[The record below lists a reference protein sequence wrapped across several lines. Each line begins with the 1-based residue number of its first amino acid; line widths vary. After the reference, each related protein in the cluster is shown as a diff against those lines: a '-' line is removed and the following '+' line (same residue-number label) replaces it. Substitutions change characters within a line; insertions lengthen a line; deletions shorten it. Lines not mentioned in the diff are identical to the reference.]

1 MRNEV
6 PPPLDQHHRELARA
20 GAAALQRHY
29 QEVIDITSEMLTS
42 GIYDELARQD
52 VEAARRARAETRLMM
67 ATAMHYNDAHYE
79 DIVRVL
85 MSALDSPPD
94 IQKDAHF
101 TLAVVHLS
109 FEHLADAA
117 ASMRQALDLIDALR
131 RSGHADPRLVEQEQE
146 AREFFQQIAEVDG
159 ADA

>member
-1 MRNEV
+1 VRNEV

-42 GIYDELARQD
+42 GLYDELAQQD
-52 VEAARRARAETRLMM
+52 PEAARRARAESRLMM
-67 ATAMHYNDAHYE
+67 ATAMHYNDAHFD

-85 MSALDSPPD
+85 KSTLDSPPE

-101 TLAVVHLS
+101 TLAVVQLS
-109 FEHLADAA
+109 FEHPADAA
-117 ASMRQALDLIDALR
+117 ASMRQALDLIEALK
-131 RSGHADPRLVEQEQE
+131 RSGHDDPRLVEQEQE
-146 AREFFQQIAEVDG
+146 AREFFQQIAEVGG
-159 ADA
+159 ADS